1 MGVADRKARDKEE
14 LKTLILNA
22 AMKLFAA
29 KGVEN
34 VTIRNI
40 AQAAEYSVGTIY
52 VYFKDK
58 NAILHALHTKG
69 FSTLRS
75 QFQVLNVVADPM
87 ERLRSS
93 GRLYIQ
99 FAFQNPDMY
108 DLMFNLQAP
117 LDFVNEWADEKWNEG
132 RATFGFVR
140 DVVHECITA
149 GHFKG
154 HRAESLAFMIWGVVH
169 GMCHLAIRQRTSVVD
184 LTNPVEEGYA
194 EFLALI
200 DKL

>member
-1 MGVADRKARDKEE
+1 MAVTDRKAREKEE

-22 AMKLFAA
+22 ATKLFAE

-40 AQAAEYSVGTIY
+40 AEVAEYSVGTIY

-58 NAILHALHTKG
+58 NAIFHALHTKG
-69 FSTLRS
+69 FTTLRG

-87 ERLRSS
+87 ERLRASV
-93 GRLYIQ
+93 RLYIQ

-108 DLMFNLQAP
+108 DLMFNLEAP
-117 LDFVNEWADEKWNEG
+117 ADFVNEWADVKWNEG

-140 DVVHECITA
+140 DVVQDCINA
-149 GHFKG
+149 GHFNG
-154 HRAESLAFMIWGVVH
+154 HRAESLAFMVWGMVH
-169 GMCHLAIRQRTSVVD
+169 GMCHLAVTQRSCVVD

-194 EFLALI
+194 AFLTI
-200 DKL
+200 INKL